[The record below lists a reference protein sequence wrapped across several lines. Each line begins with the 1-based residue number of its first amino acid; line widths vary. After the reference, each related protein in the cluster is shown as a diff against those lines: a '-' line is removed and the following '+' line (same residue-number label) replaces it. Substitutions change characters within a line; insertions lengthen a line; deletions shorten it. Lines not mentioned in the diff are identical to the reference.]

1 MLIVTVVI
9 ELIVVEF
16 ATKSPYPTERG
27 AVSS

>member
-16 ATKSPYPTERG
+16 ATKSPDPTETG